1 MPAKR
6 KNPNGRITKTERRK
20 AGHVPAFP
28 SRNSDDFKEIFLKRT
43 VMKTIQTLATAALI
57 ILTGA
62 AKAQPVLSKTLQ
74 ATMYASGSYNSIKT
88 SLLSL
93 SDSTG
98 ATLFAQSESKSEN
111 GNQKMEISLYV
122 NNASFCAFDAR
133 LNRMGYLKSY
143 VISSADMSALFDTA
157 SIGGDLGFWKAKRER
172 LLKVDLNKEP
182 DAMKERETAE
192 TQIFELEKKYRE
204 AVWRQQKPHKVIV
217 TLYE

>member
-1 MPAKR
+1 
-6 KNPNGRITKTERRK
+6 
-20 AGHVPAFP
+20 
-28 SRNSDDFKEIFLKRT
+28 
-43 VMKTIQTLATAALI
+43 MKTIQTLATAALI